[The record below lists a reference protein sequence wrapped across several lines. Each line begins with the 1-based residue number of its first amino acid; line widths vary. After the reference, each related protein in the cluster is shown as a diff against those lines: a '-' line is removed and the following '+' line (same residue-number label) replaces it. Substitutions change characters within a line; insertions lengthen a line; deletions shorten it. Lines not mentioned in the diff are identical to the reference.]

1 MRIKVL
7 RPDPALA
14 EDGLSVGDEADMAP
28 MRALP
33 LIAAGVVDL
42 ADEPKETRI
51 VRGYERKG
59 TA

>member
-1 MRIKVL
+1 
-7 RPDPALA
+7 
-14 EDGLSVGDEADMAP
+14 

>member
-33 LIAAGVVDL
+33 LIQRGVLEVV
-42 ADEPKETRI
+42 EYETRV
-51 VRGYERKG
+51 VRSFERKG
-59 TA
+59 

>member
-7 RPDPALA
+7 WPDPALA

-33 LIAAGVVDL
+33 LIQRGVLEVV
-42 ADEPKETRI
+42 EYETRV

-59 TA
+59 AA

>member
-28 MRALP
+28 MRALS
-33 LIAAGVVDL
+33 LIQRGVLEVV
-42 ADEPKETRI
+42 EYETRVI
-51 VRGYERKG
+51 RSFERKG
-59 TA
+59 